1 MWRRHE
7 RPHPEHFIRRDAAAP
22 LHRRMPMSLSF
33 ATSAARIREASRIVP
48 GGVNSNFRLG
58 ISPTPLV
65 IERGEGPYLFDADG
79 NRLIDYYLGMGPMI
93 LGHNPAS
100 VTDAIRRQLD
110 RGLLFAAQSEI
121 EYQAAALVQRLVP
134 CAERVRF
141 NCSGSEAVQAA
152 FRLARA
158 ATGRPTIVKCEGHYH
173 GWFDNVVWSVAPA
186 AGAVGPADA
195 PAHVGGTSG
204 QDPHSDDSLAVV
216 VWNDLDRLEARLRRG
231 DVAGLIMEPAM
242 CNTSAIHPKAGYLD
256 GVRRLCDA
264 HGVVLIF
271 DEVIT
276 GFRVAPGG
284 AQSLFGVTPDLA
296 VFGKAIANGLPV
308 AAVAGKAAIMDLMV
322 THKVMHGG
330 TYNAHPLGM
339 AAVKAT
345 LEAIED
351 GSVHRLIDRQGERL
365 MAGFAEIL
373 ERRQVA
379 GCVQGFPSIFHVSLG
394 RREPI
399 ESYRDTLDTDKAA
412 YVRLT
417 TAMLARG
424 VRALERGAWF
434 LSREHDDDVIDETL
448 TVFDECLSGLT
459 GGDA

>member
-1 MWRRHE
+1 MTLTFDR
-7 RPHPEHFIRRDAAAP
+7 
-22 LHRRMPMSLSF
+22 
-33 ATSAARIREASRIVP
+33 SAARVAAAARHVP
-48 GGVNSNFRLG
+48 GGVNSNFRAG

-65 IERGEGPYLFDADG
+65 VERAEGPYLFDADG

-93 LGHNPAS
+93 LGHNPRA
-100 VTDAIRRQLD
+100 VTDAIRAQLD
-110 RGLLFAAQSEI
+110 KGLLYAAQSEV
-121 EYQAAALVQRLVP
+121 EYEAAELVCRLVP

-158 ATGRPTIVKCEGHYH
+158 ATGKPTILKCEGHYH
-173 GWFDNVVWSVAPA
+173 GWFDNVSFSVAPA
-186 AGAVGPADA
+186 ADAMGPADA

-204 QDPHSDDSLAVV
+204 MDPHADASLDIV

-242 CNTSAIHPKAGYLD
+242 CNTSAIQPREGYLE
-256 GVRRLCDA
+256 GVRRLCTEL
-264 HGVVLIF
+264 GIVLIF

-284 AQSLFGVTPDLA
+284 AQSLLGVTPDLA

-308 AAVAGKAAIMDLMV
+308 AAVAGKAEIMDLVV
-322 THKVMHGG
+322 TRKVMHGG

-339 AAVKAT
+339 AATKAT
-345 LEAIED
+345 LEAIAD
-351 GSVHRLIDRQGERL
+351 GQAHRRIERQGRRL
-365 MAGFAEIL
+365 MDGIAGIL
-373 ERRQVA
+373 EGRQIPA
-379 GCVQGFPSIFHVSLG
+379 RVQGFPAIFHVGIG

-399 ESYRDTLDTDKAA
+399 QDYRDTLGLDKAA

-417 TAMLARG
+417 TAMVRRG

-434 LSREHDDDVIDETL
+434 LSTEHDDAVIDRTIA
-448 TVFDECLSGLT
+448 VFDEAL
-459 GGDA
+459 AEAM